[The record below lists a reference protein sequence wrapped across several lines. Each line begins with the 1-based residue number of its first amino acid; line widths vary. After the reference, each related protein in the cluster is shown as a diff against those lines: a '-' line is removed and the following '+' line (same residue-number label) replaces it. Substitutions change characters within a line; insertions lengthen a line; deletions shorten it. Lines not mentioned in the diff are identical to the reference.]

1 MHMKGRIMSVKRI
14 QGEIAQAQADI
25 IVNAANGCGWMGGKR
40 CQSELH
46 QGVSEHIN
54 YYTKGAVEKE
64 ALISARKY
72 PHISSWICGYKAGD
86 FFTTSSGGLT
96 CKQIIHAVT
105 MRYPGSRSK
114 MKYIISLIPKIFDYC
129 SNSGYKSIAIPCL
142 GCGTGGLKSY
152 DVISLI
158 ESESKYYPEL
168 DITIYV
174 KGAKDIL
181 PLNVCGESGKG
192 KKFVYRR

>member
-1 MHMKGRIMSVKRI
+1 MHMKGHIMSVKLI
-14 QGEIAQAQADI
+14 KGEIAHAQADI

-46 QGVSEHIN
+46 RGVAEHIN
-54 YYTKGAVEKE
+54 YYTKGTVEKE
-64 ALISARKY
+64 ALMKARIY
-72 PHISSWICGYKAGD
+72 PYIPSWICGYKAGD
-86 FFTTSSGGLT
+86 FFTTSSGGLR
-96 CKQIIHAVT
+96 CRQIVHAVT
-105 MRYPGSRSK
+105 MRYPGSKSK
-114 MKYIISLIPKIFDYC
+114 IKYIKSLIPKIFEHC

-158 ESESKYYPEL
+158 EGESKYYPEL

-174 KGAKDIL
+174 KSAKDTL
-181 PLNVCGESGKG
+181 PLNE
-192 KKFVYRR
+192 

>member
-1 MHMKGRIMSVKRI
+1 MKGRVMSVKRI

-46 QGVSEHIN
+46 RGVAEHI
-54 YYTKGAVEKE
+54 
-64 ALISARKY
+64 
-72 PHISSWICGYKAGD
+72 
-86 FFTTSSGGLT
+86 
-96 CKQIIHAVT
+96 T

-114 MKYIISLIPKIFDYC
+114 MKYIISLIPKLFDYC
-129 SNSGYKSIAIPCL
+129 SNSGYKSIAVPCL

-168 DITIYV
+168 DITIYE
-174 KGAKDIL
+174 KGAKDTL

-192 KKFVYRR
+192 MKFVYRR